1 MDCRNYERKW
11 LVSTW
16 PFPQE
21 DKINLECLSFDE
33 GGTLEP
39 EYSPSPNLDSLYI
52 LEFNERSRDITN
64 EEENIEYISHIEIW
78 FQEGTKPRYHPLL
91 QCLFLLNQI
100 AWLILHIPVII
111 VIFFLYVDK
120 GMFLILIRTWLH
132 WKNSYTWIIFFLF
145 SRVGY
150 ICKYVCFSLFI

>member
-1 MDCRNYERKW
+1 MKESE
-11 LVSTW
+11 VSTW
-16 PFPQE
+16 SFPQE
-21 DKINLECLSFDE
+21 DKINLEFLSFDE

-91 QCLFLLNQI
+91 QCLLLLNQT
-100 AWLILHIPVII
+100 ARLILHIPVII

-120 GMFLILIRTWLH
+120 GIFLILLRTWLH
-132 WKNSYTWIIFFLF
+132 WKNSYT
-145 SRVGY
+145 
-150 ICKYVCFSLFI
+150 